1 MDGIWIIGILA
12 AVGLAIAAR
21 KPKKDPEDI
30 EDQPVSAEDVER
42 GVKNGWYEAILTR
55 VDGQPAVRLTGKLA
69 NGENYTDIF
78 RTTQKDFDKLQ
89 EKGYLIV

>member
-12 AVGLAIAAR
+12 AVGVAIAAR
-21 KPKKDPEDI
+21 KPKEDPDMEDH
-30 EDQPVSAEDVER
+30 PVSAQDVER
-42 GVKNGWYEAILTR
+42 GVKNGWHDAILTR
-55 VDGQPAVRLTGKLA
+55 VDNKPAVRLTGR
-69 NGENYTDIF
+69 NIDGRTITNIF

>member
-12 AVGLAIAAR
+12 AVGVAIAAR
-21 KPKKDPEDI
+21 KPKENPDM
-30 EDQPVSAEDVER
+30 EDQPVSAQDIER

-55 VDGQPAVRLTGKLA
+55 VDNQPAVRLTGR
-69 NGENYTDIF
+69 NTSGQTVTDIY
-78 RTTQKDFDKLQ
+78 RITQADFDKLQ